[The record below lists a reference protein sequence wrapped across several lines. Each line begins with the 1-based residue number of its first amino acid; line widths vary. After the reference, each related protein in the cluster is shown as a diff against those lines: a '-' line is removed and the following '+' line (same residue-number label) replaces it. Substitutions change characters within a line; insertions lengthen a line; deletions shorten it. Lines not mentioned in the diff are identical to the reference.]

1 MNILSDHTATILV
14 QERIHDLRRE
24 ATHRRLVKIA
34 RGPQPTNVVLRIVKR
49 LLGSRPQFQPGEL
62 SEEALYQAERL
73 HVSPD
78 EVQEQEIKRR
88 LYERIARSN
97 PQIDTEN
104 AAHSSWA

>member
-1 MNILSDHTATILV
+1 MNILSDHTATVVV
-14 QERIHDLRRE
+14 QERIHDLNRE
-24 ATHRRLVKIA
+24 AAHRRLVKIA
-34 RGPQPTNVVLRIVKR
+34 RGPQQTNVVLRIVKR
-49 LLGSRPQFQPGEL
+49 LLVGAPQFQPGKH
-62 SEEALYQAERL
+62 SEETLYQAERL

-78 EVQEQEIKRR
+78 EVQEQELKRR